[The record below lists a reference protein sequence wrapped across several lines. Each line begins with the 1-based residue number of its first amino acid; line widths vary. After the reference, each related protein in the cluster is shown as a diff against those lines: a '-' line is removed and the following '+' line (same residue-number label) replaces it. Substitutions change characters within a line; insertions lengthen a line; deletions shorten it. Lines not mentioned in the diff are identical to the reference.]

1 MQFESCLYICTCN
14 SQANL
19 QIKKMKQVKMEKN
32 ILVTGASS
40 GFGLL
45 LANELHKRG
54 YKVIGTSRSP
64 EKIQSAVPF
73 KMLALD
79 ITDENSIKDFSKHL
93 FSEIKQLDVLIN
105 NAGFYLSGLAEETTI
120 SQGKQQLDTNFWGT
134 VMLTNELLPYF
145 RNQRFGKII
154 TVGSIMGLIS
164 LPGGAYYAASKHAL
178 EGYFKAL
185 RFELNEFNIKVS
197 MVEPVG
203 FKTNIITNS
212 KVAENKISDY
222 DKYRTTLEDYTKDL
236 FSKSEEPTAVVGTL
250 LKLVENENPQFN
262 NPVGKG
268 SSLFPAIQ
276 YFSFKTFENSV
287 IKNVNKF
294 KK

>member
-1 MQFESCLYICTCN
+1 
-14 SQANL
+14 
-19 QIKKMKQVKMEKN
+19 MKKN

-45 LANELHKRG
+45 LAIELHKKG
-54 YKVIGTSRSP
+54 YNVIGTSRNP
-64 EKIQSAVPF
+64 EKTQSTVPF

-79 ITDENSIKDFSKHL
+79 ITSENSIKSFGKEL

-120 SQGKQQLDTNFWGT
+120 EQGKQQLDTNFWGT

-145 RNQRFGKII
+145 RKQRSGKII

-203 FKTNIITNS
+203 FKTNIVANS
-212 KVAENKISDY
+212 KVAANKISDY
-222 DKYRTTLEDYTKDL
+222 DAYRTTLQDYTKDL
-236 FSKSEEPTAVVGTL
+236 FSKSDEPTAVVKTL
-250 LKLVENENPQFN
+250 LKLVENENPKFN
-262 NPVGKG
+262 HPVGKG

-276 YFSFKTFENSV
+276 YFSFKTFEKSV
-287 IKNVNKF
+287 TQNINKF